1 MKLLRALAI
10 CSILAAVTLTS
21 SSCSNN
27 GPGSEKSHPLFIKAT
42 NARNENN
49 YQDAAS
55 LYEEYLGVN
64 PKSPKTHYE
73 LAAIYNDHLDDQ
85 LMAVY
90 HYRKFLELDPNS
102 PDVENVKKWIDV
114 SKKKLLEKLAAE
126 SKTSTELEN
135 ATKELDEL
143 RKQHEDYVAY
153 ANKLK
158 EQNSALKQKILFM
171 NPALAKKL
179 AATPVKGAKGQPLDK
194 SGLPAELTNNIP
206 APGETTKTQ
215 TPDSPDAIAGAEQTK
230 EVKTADKVL
239 DEALENSKEKTTAG
253 KETASKEKAEKTE
266 KTEKTDK
273 ADKSKDSGSY
283 TTYKVKAGDTLAK
296 ISRSFYG
303 TPNNYKAIME
313 ANKDKI
319 NSESSLKIGME
330 LKIPVKG
337 QKGR

>member
-179 AATPVKGAKGQPLDK
+179 AAKGVKQSDK
-194 SGLPAELTNNIP
+194 SGIPAELTSNIP
-206 APGETTKTQ
+206 APGETTKNPT
-215 TPDSPDAIAGAEQTK
+215 TDDPESAAGT
-230 EVKTADKVL
+230 EVKTAEKVL
-239 DEALENSKEKTTAG
+239 DEALESSKEKTTAG